1 MGYCIEQIDND
12 FYIKAE
18 NLQAC
23 ANAVLNAM
31 RGKDQVG
38 WVRSSDINEHMSFI
52 ELAEEFRW
60 DMHVNDEG
68 DIYDICFTGEKIGE
82 DIDLF
87 LNSIAPYV
95 LDESFISFIG
105 EDGSQWRYFFKD
117 KQMLDQTGTVTYD

>member
-1 MGYCIEQIDND
+1 
-12 FYIKAE
+12 
-18 NLQAC
+18 
-23 ANAVLNAM
+23 M
-31 RGKDQVG
+31 RGKEQVG
-38 WVRSSDINEHMSFI
+38 WVRSSDINEHMGFI

-68 DIYDICFTGEKIGE
+68 DVYDIWFTGEKIGE

-95 LDESFISFIG
+95 LDESFISFSG

>member
-1 MGYCIEQIDND
+1 MGYCIEQVDNE

-60 DMHVNDEG
+60 DTHVNDEG
-68 DIYDICFTGEKIGE
+68 DVYDIWFTGEKSVKIL
-82 DIDLF
+82 IF
-87 LNSIAPYV
+87 S
-95 LDESFISFIG
+95 
-105 EDGSQWRYFFKD
+105 
-117 KQMLDQTGTVTYD
+117 